1 MPTSTDERF
10 ENIARELFKLSDLDH
25 SHLLHEKRFAEWHRN
40 VLASA
45 RARAAFAT
53 LTEVHALHLEDETGL
68 PSSRHPRDWASSFFV
83 D

>member
-1 MPTSTDERF
+1 MSTSTSERF

-25 SHLLHEKRFAEWHRN
+25 SHLLQEKRFAEWHSN

-53 LTEVHALHLEDETGL
+53 LTEIHEVHLEDETRIPNG
-68 PSSRHPRDWASSFFV
+68 RHPRDWASGFFV

>member
-1 MPTSTDERF
+1 MSTSTSDRF
-10 ENIARELFKLSDLDH
+10 ENVARELFKLSDLDH
-25 SHLLHEKRFAEWHRN
+25 SHLLQEKRFAEWHSN

-53 LTEVHALHLEDETGL
+53 LTEIHEVHLEDDSGV
-68 PSSRHPRDWASSFFV
+68 SDGRHTRDWASGFFV

>member
-1 MPTSTDERF
+1 MSTSTSERF

-25 SHLLHEKRFAEWHRN
+25 SHLLQEKRFAEWHSN

-53 LTEVHALHLEDETGL
+53 LTEIHEVHLEDETRIPNG
-68 PSSRHPRDWASSFFV
+68 RHPGDWASGFFV

>member
-1 MPTSTDERF
+1 MSTSTSERF

-25 SHLLHEKRFAEWHRN
+25 SHLLQEKRFAEWHSN

-53 LTEVHALHLEDETGL
+53 LTEIHKVHIEDESGVSAGGHT
-68 PSSRHPRDWASSFFV
+68 RDWASSFFV

>member
-1 MPTSTDERF
+1 MSTSTSERF

-25 SHLLHEKRFAEWHRN
+25 SHLLQEKRFAEWHSN

-53 LTEVHALHLEDETGL
+53 LTEIHEVCLEDETGV
-68 PSSRHPRDWASSFFV
+68 PNGRHTRDWASSFFV